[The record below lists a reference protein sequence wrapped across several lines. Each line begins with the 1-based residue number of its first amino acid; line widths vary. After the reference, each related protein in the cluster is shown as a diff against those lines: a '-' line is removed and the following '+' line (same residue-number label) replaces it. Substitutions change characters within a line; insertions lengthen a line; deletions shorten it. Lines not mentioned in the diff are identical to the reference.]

1 MKTRLYVVSSL
12 GIAISLKAT
21 VSTTCKLRSASSV
34 EMLKLMST
42 LLGIGMKKK
51 WRRTF
56 LYPLNYLKKK
66 LRKKTQVNHLH
77 LHHNNKIKNYHH
89 QSILQEE

>member
-1 MKTRLYVVSSL
+1 MKTRLYEVSSL
-12 GIAISLKAT
+12 GIAISLRAT
-21 VSTTCKLRSASSV
+21 VSTTCKLRNSSSV

-66 LRKKTQVNHLH
+66 LRKKTQVNHLSRTIVTRVYSKTS
-77 LHHNNKIKNYHH
+77 KIFGGH
-89 QSILQEE
+89 I

>member
-1 MKTRLYVVSSL
+1 MKTRLYEVSSL
-12 GIAISLKAT
+12 GITISLRAT
-21 VSTTCKLRSASSV
+21 VSTTCKLRNSSLV

-56 LYPLNYLKKK
+56 LYLLDYLKKK
-66 LRKKTQVNHLH
+66 LRKKIQVNHLH
-77 LHHNNKIKNYHH
+77 LYHNNKIKN
-89 QSILQEE
+89 